1 MIDNSLRKAAFLA
14 LSLSFSACTTIKQS
28 VADLHMPKMP
38 DLSGMKKILPGS
50 NDSPA
55 ADDPLIP
62 FSATGKLAKGHT
74 LRLRLY
80 EGAMNA
86 REIFSG
92 LAMVDE
98 QGVAKIGKIGSA
110 KIGGRTLP
118 EAVSMIESV
127 CRVGGHAASRIH
139 VQVISVEDVQL
150 IAVTGNVKMQQHLP
164 FAEGMR
170 FSSAVMQCGGPKITQ
185 GSAVYVTRGGERKFF
200 SNISAADAWDS
211 AHAGD
216 IITLSSDL

>member
-14 LSLSFSACTTIKQS
+14 LGLSLSACGTIKRS
-28 VADLHMPKMP
+28 VSDLHMPKMP
-38 DLSGMKKILPGS
+38 DLSGVKKILPGS
-50 NDSPA
+50 DDTAS

-62 FSATGKLAKGHT
+62 FNAAGKLAKGHT
-74 LRLRLY
+74 LRLRIY

-92 LAMVDE
+92 LALIDE
-98 QGVAKIGKIGSA
+98 QGVAKIGRIGSTR
-110 KIGGRTLP
+110 IGGRTLP

-139 VQVISVEDVQL
+139 VHVVSVENVQL
-150 IAVTGNVKMQQHLP
+150 IAVTGNVKAPQHLP
-164 FAEGMR
+164 FAENMR
-170 FSSAVMQCGGPKITQ
+170 FSTAVMQCGGPRMAQ
-185 GSAVYVTRGGERKFF
+185 SAAVYVTRGSERKFF